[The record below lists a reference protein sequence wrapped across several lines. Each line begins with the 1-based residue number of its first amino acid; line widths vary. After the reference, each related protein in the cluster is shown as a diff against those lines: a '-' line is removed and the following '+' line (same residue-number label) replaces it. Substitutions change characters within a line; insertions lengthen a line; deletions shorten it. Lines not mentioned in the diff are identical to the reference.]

1 MKRFLSVVL
10 SIALLVCAIPSMSV
24 FAAERVDE
32 VNGVKFG
39 FRLVKSSYGTSAA
52 LQTIETKGVKNVVMP
67 DVVYANGGTEYKVSS
82 IDTYAFRN
90 NTTMETFKLNQYCQS
105 IDDFVFL
112 GCSNLKSIDFNN
124 NTNITRIGQGAFQNS
139 GLESIELPFRLSYV
153 GANAFDSC
161 KKLKTFKAGFGLT
174 TLETGALKNCTALET
189 VYLNASLTKIADKAI
204 GYSGTD
210 VLNENLTIVAPKD
223 TIAMKYAQDNGFK
236 YKYDI
241 SGAFANDIKDKKYT
255 GKAITPAVTVKQ
267 SGTTLVKGVD
277 YTVSYSKNVKPGF
290 AKVTI
295 TGIGNYTG
303 TLTTTFFI
311 KPIVKKVTGVKT
323 SVKKKKMTVKW
334 KKLKDI
340 SGYQIVYSTKKNFK
354 GKKTVT
360 AGKKLTSKKINKTL
374 KKGKYFV
381 KVRAYKTISGRKTYG
396 EYSKVVTRKVK

>member
-241 SGAFANDIKDKKYT
+241 SAAFVNDIKDKKYT

-267 SGTTLVKGVD
+267 SGTALVKGVD